1 MAGQIKLSVLDQ
13 SPVRA
18 GYTFTDAVQETLELA
33 QLVDRLGY
41 TRYWVAEHH
50 STDGLAGSSPEVL
63 VARIAG
69 VTDEIKVGSGGVML
83 SHYSP
88 LKVAENFGLLETMY
102 PGRIDLG
109 IGRAPGSDQ
118 LTAQALA
125 YGSKTGAEYFSA
137 KVRDLTLFLTDSL
150 PDDHPLRGIHASPVP
165 ERPPEVWL
173 LGSSDQSAALAAHFG
188 LAFSFAQFISPDG
201 GSWVTNAYREA
212 FKPSTALTEPKCS
225 LGVFVICAESE
236 VEAEHHAR
244 SRDLWRLWLE
254 QGELRP
260 VPSLEDVESHE
271 ITAEQAVRIEANR
284 TRHIVGTP
292 EMVRERLTA
301 MAEEY
306 AVEEFVVNT
315 IVHDP
320 TARLRSYELLARAFD
335 LMPRNI

>member
-13 SPVRA
+13 SPVRS
-18 GYTFTDAVQETLELA
+18 GFTYADAVRETLELA
-33 QLVDRLGY
+33 QLADRLGF

-50 STDGLAGSSPEVL
+50 STEGLAGSSPEIL

-69 VTDEIKVGSGGVML
+69 VTQDIKVGSGGVML

-125 YGSKTGAEYFSA
+125 YGSPLGAEYFPA
-137 KVRDLTLFLTDSL
+137 KVRDLTLFLTDTL
-150 PDDHPLRGIHASPVP
+150 PDDHPMQGIHASPIP
-165 ERPPEVWL
+165 DRPPEVWL

-188 LAFSFAQFISPDG
+188 LPFSFAQFISPEG
-201 GSWVTNAYREA
+201 GAWVTNAYRES
-212 FKPSTALTEPKCS
+212 FKPSPTLAAPKCS
-225 LGVFVICAESE
+225 LGVFVVCAETGE
-236 VEAEHHAR
+236 EAERHAE

-260 VPSLEDVESHE
+260 VPTVEEVEAHE
-271 ITAEQAVRIEANR
+271 FTEVELARVEANR
-284 TRHIVGTP
+284 SRHIVGDAHT
-292 EMVRERLTA
+292 VRERLMA

-306 AVEEFVVNT
+306 SIDEFVVNT

-320 TARLRSYELLARAFD
+320 QARLKSYELLAETFA
-335 LMPRNI
+335 LEPRGG

>member
-1 MAGQIKLSVLDQ
+1 MAGPIKLSVLDQ

-18 GYTFTDAVQETLELA
+18 GFTYADAVAETLELA
-33 QLVDRLGY
+33 QLADRLGY

-50 STDGLAGSSPEVL
+50 STEGLAGSSPEVL

-69 VTDEIKVGSGGVML
+69 VTEEIKVGSGGVML

-125 YGSKTGAEYFSA
+125 YGSPIGAEYFPA
-137 KVRDLTLFLTDSL
+137 KVRDLTLFLTDTL
-150 PDDHPLRGIHASPVP
+150 PDDHPLRGIHASPIP
-165 ERPPEVWL
+165 DRPPEVWL
-173 LGSSDQSAALAAHFG
+173 LGSSDQSATLAAHFG
-188 LAFSFAQFISPDG
+188 LPFSFAQFISPQG
-201 GSWVTNAYREA
+201 GAWVTNAYREA
-212 FKPSTALTEPKCS
+212 FKPSAMLSEPKCS
-225 LGVFVICAESE
+225 LGVFVICAETAD
-236 VEAEHHAR
+236 EAEHHAK

-254 QGELRP
+254 QGDLRP
-260 VPSLEDVESHE
+260 VPPVEDDAAHE
-271 ITAEQAVRIEANR
+271 LTDDEEARVKANR
-284 TRHIVGTP
+284 QRHIIGTP
-292 EMVRERLTA
+292 EMVEQCLA
-301 MAEEY
+301 EMAEEY

-320 TARLRSYELLARAFD
+320 GARLRSYELLADVFGLA
-335 LMPRNI
+335 PRPS

>member
-1 MAGQIKLSVLDQ
+1 MAGLIKLSVLDQ

-18 GYTFTDAVQETLELA
+18 GFTYADAVAETLELA
-33 QLVDRLGY
+33 KLADRLGY

-50 STDGLAGSSPEVL
+50 STEGLAGSSPEVL

-88 LKVAENFGLLETMY
+88 LKVAENFGLLEIMY

-125 YGSKTGAEYFSA
+125 YGSPIGAEYFPA
-137 KVRDLTLFLTDSL
+137 KVRDLTLFLSDSL
-150 PDDHPLRGIHASPVP
+150 PTDHPLQGIHASPIP
-165 ERPPEVWL
+165 DHPPEVWL
-173 LGSSDQSAALAAHFG
+173 LGSSDQSATLAAHFG
-188 LAFSFAQFISPDG
+188 LPFSFAQFISPQG
-201 GSWVTNAYREA
+201 GTWITNAYREA
-212 FKPSTALTEPKCS
+212 FKPSTMLSKPKCS
-225 LGVFVICAESE
+225 LGVFVICAESAD
-236 VEAEHHAR
+236 EAEYHAK

-260 VPSLEDVESHE
+260 VPTVEEVAAYEFTED
-271 ITAEQAVRIEANR
+271 EQTRVKANR
-284 TRHIVGTP
+284 LRHIIGSP
-292 EMVRERLTA
+292 EMVEKQLCA

-306 AVEEFVVNT
+306 AVDEFVVNT
-315 IVHDP
+315 IIHDP
-320 TARLRSYELLARAFD
+320 TARLKSYQLLADAFGRE
-335 LMPRNI
+335 PRSS

>member
-18 GYTFTDAVQETLELA
+18 GFTFADAVRETLELA
-33 QLVDRLGY
+33 QLADRLGY

-69 VTDEIKVGSGGVML
+69 VTEEIKVGSGGVML

-125 YGSKTGAEYFSA
+125 YGSKTGAEYFPA
-137 KVRDLTLFLTDSL
+137 KVRDLTLFLTDSI
-150 PDDHPLRGIHASPVP
+150 PDDHPLRGIHASPIP

-201 GSWVTNAYREA
+201 GSWVTNAYSEA
-212 FKPSTALTEPKCS
+212 FKPSTALAEPKCS

-236 VEAEHHAR
+236 DEAERHAR

-254 QGELRP
+254 HGELRP
-260 VPSLEDVESHE
+260 VPSLEEVESHE
-271 ITAEQAVRIEANR
+271 FTAEQAARIEANR
-284 TRHIVGTP
+284 TRHIIGTP

-301 MAEEY
+301 MSEEY

-320 TARLRSYELLARAFD
+320 TARLRSYELLAEAFD
-335 LMPRNI
+335 LMPRNT

>member
-1 MAGQIKLSVLDQ
+1 MAGRIKLSVLDQ

-18 GYTFTDAVQETLELA
+18 GFTFANAVQETLELA
-33 QLVDRLGY
+33 QLADQLGY

-69 VTDEIKVGSGGVML
+69 VTEEIKVGSGGVML

-125 YGSKTGAEYFSA
+125 YGSPTDTKYFPA
-137 KVRDLTLFLTDSL
+137 KVRDLTLFLTDSI
-150 PDDHPLRGIHASPVP
+150 PDDHPLRGIHASPVA

-173 LGSSDQSAALAAHFG
+173 LGSSDQSATLAAHFG

-201 GSWVTNAYREA
+201 GSYVTNAYREA
-212 FKPSTALTEPKCS
+212 FKPSTSLAEPKCS
-225 LGVFVICAESE
+225 LGVFVICADSE
-236 VEAEHHAR
+236 EEAERHAR

-260 VPSLEDVESHE
+260 VPSLEEVESHE
-271 ITAEQAVRIEANR
+271 FTAQQAARIEANR
-284 TRHIVGTP
+284 SRHIVGTP

-301 MAEEY
+301 MMEECD
-306 AVEEFVVNT
+306 VEEFVVNT

-320 TARLRSYELLARAFD
+320 AVRRRSYELLAQAFD
-335 LMPRNI
+335 LAPRNI